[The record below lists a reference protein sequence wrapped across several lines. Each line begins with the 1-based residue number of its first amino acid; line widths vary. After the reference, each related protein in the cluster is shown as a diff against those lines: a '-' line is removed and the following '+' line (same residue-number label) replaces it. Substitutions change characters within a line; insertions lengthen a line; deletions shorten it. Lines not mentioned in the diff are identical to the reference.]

1 MVVTQKKKR
10 KKSKPKKKKTAVYNH
25 SKPKPQDKFKKPK
38 NTDKRNP
45 PKCSRCKKLL
55 VLERDWNDKWNCWY
69 SEGQCINKSGIPC
82 KKRTTNRQNT
92 QGSGIA
98 NVGTNPDS
106 NRTVKERHEQA
117 LVDRKDLEDA
127 RDADILAGTWN
138 AIQQEEFLVS
148 LDEIIGQS
156 YVMITQKGKD
166 DGYLCFNCGLPLTEH
181 EVTIVV
187 NEKGHSFHTDKCW
200 SDYEYS
206 LEAASAAAS
215 AHLEL
220 SKERIEEIH
229 FELSHLESIGE
240 LTEENRDEYLVE
252 VDSIVANCP
261 SLLVSEAR
269 LYYFNVY
276 ILYYISYYSKYEQR
290 SCFTG

>member
-1 MVVTQKKKR
+1 M
-10 KKSKPKKKKTAVYNH
+10 
-25 SKPKPQDKFKKPK
+25 
-38 NTDKRNP
+38 
-45 PKCSRCKKLL
+45 

-117 LVDRKDLEDA
+117 LVDRK
-127 RDADILAGTWN
+127 
-138 AIQQEEFLVS
+138 
-148 LDEIIGQS
+148 
-156 YVMITQKGKD
+156 
-166 DGYLCFNCGLPLTEH
+166 
-181 EVTIVV
+181 
-187 NEKGHSFHTDKCW
+187 GHSFHTDKCW

-206 LEAASAAAS
+206 LEAAS